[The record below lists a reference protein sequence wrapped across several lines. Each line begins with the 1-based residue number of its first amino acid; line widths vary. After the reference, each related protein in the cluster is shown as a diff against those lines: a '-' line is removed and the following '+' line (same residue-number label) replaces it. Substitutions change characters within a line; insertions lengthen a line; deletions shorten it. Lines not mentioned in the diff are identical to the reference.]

1 MAPGLQQM
9 HPSSWEPQEEEPV
22 FFPPPAYIISDERR
36 LLLPVSV
43 VLDVPPLDLQGV
55 GGRARPAEGTRHLY
69 VLAAPCRDVVR
80 HLCEERC
87 ARNRKGG
94 VSPDKL

>member
-9 HPSSWEPQEEEPV
+9 CPSSWEPQEEELV

-55 GGRARPAEGTRHLY
+55 GGRARPTEGTRHLY
-69 VLAAPCRDVVR
+69 VLAAPRRDVMR

-87 ARNRKGG
+87 ARNKNGG
-94 VSPDKL
+94 VT